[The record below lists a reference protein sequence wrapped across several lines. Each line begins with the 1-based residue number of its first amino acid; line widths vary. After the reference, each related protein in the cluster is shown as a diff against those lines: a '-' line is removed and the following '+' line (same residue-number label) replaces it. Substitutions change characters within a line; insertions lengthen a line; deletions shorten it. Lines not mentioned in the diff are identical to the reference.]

1 MSYTNTTPNFKLPQY
16 VPTDKPTYLGDAN
29 TAYRIIDTALA
40 ESNNKASSA
49 VDAIQN
55 INLDTTTILKDVSD
69 LKQTNNTIKADIALQ
84 TQSITNHSKNI
95 TDLQTNVANLKND
108 LADIRDDLNNV
119 DASISTADF
128 KKMLLTTAYPIGS
141 IYISMS
147 STSPQTLIGGTWKAL
162 PGRFLIGAGS
172 ATVSSVTKSFSAG
185 SQGGKYETYISE
197 KQSGWKACGDEA
209 PDDWGLYR
217 NPENVGPTGFANR
230 VGVQMKNNAKPTPP
244 YDGEDPLDIMPPYL
258 AVYMWQRTA

>member
-29 TAYRIIDTALA
+29 TAYRLIDTALA
-40 ESNNKASSA
+40 QSNNKAQSA
-49 VDAIQN
+49 IETVQN
-55 INLDTTTILKDVSD
+55 INLDTSTILSDVAN
-69 LKQTNNTIKADIALQ
+69 LKQADTTIKADIALQ
-84 TQSITNHSKNI
+84 GQSITNQGKDINTIQTNI
-95 TDLQTNVANLKND
+95 SNIQSDLQDVRKQLQ
-108 LADIRDDLNNV
+108 NV
-119 DASISTADF
+119 DVSISTSDF
-128 KKMLLTTAYPIGS
+128 KKMLLNTAYPIGS

-147 STSPQTLIGGTWKAL
+147 STSPQTLLGGTWKAL
-162 PGRFLIGAGS
+162 TGRFLIGAGS

-209 PDDWGLYR
+209 PDNWGLYR
-217 NPENVGPTGFANR
+217 NADNDNPTGFANR
-230 VGVQMKNNAKPTPP
+230 VGVQMKNNVKPTPP
-244 YDGEDPLDIMPPYL
+244 YDGEDPLEILPPYL